1 MRAITKALVHDVVQS
16 IPTGVLTGEALDDAV
31 DEISG
36 GIQEARTVERP
47 YVVLDPRPERGYKEV
62 NPDVLVQDAAVAYT
76 EATSTLKE
84 ANAKLKAAIGVL
96 PMQLKEHE
104 VAVSDWMGTEITSR
118 KLNLV
123 GGGSACVYLRK
134 KQSKRKPRVTVPMLK
149 EIIRKALRC
158 ARRNPE
164 SVRRV
169 LVTELERRVGA
180 IECVVSTRV
189 TLDRGGSKA

>member
-1 MRAITKALVHDVVQS
+1 
-16 IPTGVLTGEALDDAV
+16 
-31 DEISG
+31 
-36 GIQEARTVERP
+36 
-47 YVVLDPRPERGYKEV
+47 
-62 NPDVLVQDAAVAYT
+62 
-76 EATSTLKE
+76 
-84 ANAKLKAAIGVL
+84 VL

-149 EIIRKALRC
+149 ELIRKALRC
-158 ARRNPE
+158 ARRSPE

-169 LVTELERRVGA
+169 LVTELERRVVGA

-189 TLDRGGSKA
+189 TLDRGGGHDACM